1 MKNKNT
7 VKALESILANSY
19 GLYLKTQNYHWNIR
33 GKEFKSLH
41 ELFGAQ
47 YEELAEAIDEIA
59 ERIRALDSLVTASF
73 KVFDKTSKIKDGNQ
87 NSSSQIM
94 LKELYD
100 DNQFLAEIANATLK
114 IAQKEGDEATADMM
128 ITRIQTHNK
137 NAWMLKSSLI

>member
-7 VKALESILANSY
+7 IKALESMLANSY
-19 GLYLKTQNYHWNIR
+19 SLYLKTQNYHWNIR
-33 GKEFKSLH
+33 GSEFKSLH

-47 YEELAEAIDEIA
+47 YEELAKAIDEIA
-59 ERIRALDSLVTASF
+59 ERIRALDSLVAASF
-73 KVFDKTSKIKDGNQ
+73 KTFDKASKIKDGNQ

-100 DNQFLAEIANATLK
+100 DNQFLAEIANSTLK

-128 ITRIQTHNK
+128 ISRIQAHNK

>member
-7 VKALESILANSY
+7 IKALESVLANTY

-47 YEELAEAIDEIA
+47 YEEMAEAIDEIA
-59 ERIRALDSLVTASF
+59 ERIRALDSLVIANF
-73 KVFDKTSKIKDGNQ
+73 KAFDKISKIKDANP
-87 NSSSQIM
+87 NSNSQIM

-100 DNQFLAEIANATLK
+100 DNQTLAEISDLALK
-114 IAQKEGDEATADMM
+114 AAQKEGDEATADMM
-128 ITRIQTHNK
+128 IGRIQIYDK
-137 NAWMLKSSLI
+137 NAWMLKSSLV